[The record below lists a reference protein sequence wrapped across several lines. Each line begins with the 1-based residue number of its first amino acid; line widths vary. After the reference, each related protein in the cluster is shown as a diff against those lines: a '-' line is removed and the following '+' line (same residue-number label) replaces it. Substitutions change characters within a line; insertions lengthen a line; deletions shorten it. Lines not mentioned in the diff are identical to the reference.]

1 MQLGASA
8 HGDKLVIQIRNEAG
22 KNHAKG
28 LALQEKGDSIT
39 SAIAAQNDMGSTES
53 TFLGSK
59 EIEQA
64 AAAMKQGASTELR
77 FEENSVLF
85 SLEMDL
91 QEASSLEIDSALP
104 PLPPGVKL
112 ICVGTARLHLCGCCF
127 CQCVLLLLASAA
139 VTVSFSSR

>member
-1 MQLGASA
+1 MITVPCATFAVSNAYTHGRDGGSVQLGASA
-8 HGDKLVIQIRNEAG
+8 HGSKLVIRIKNEAG

-53 TFLGSK
+53 TFLGNK

-64 AAAMKQGASTELR
+64 AAAMKQGASTQLT

-91 QEASSLEIDSALP
+91 QEASPLEINSALP

-112 ICVGTARLHLCGCCF
+112 ICVGIA
-127 CQCVLLLLASAA
+127 
-139 VTVSFSSR
+139 